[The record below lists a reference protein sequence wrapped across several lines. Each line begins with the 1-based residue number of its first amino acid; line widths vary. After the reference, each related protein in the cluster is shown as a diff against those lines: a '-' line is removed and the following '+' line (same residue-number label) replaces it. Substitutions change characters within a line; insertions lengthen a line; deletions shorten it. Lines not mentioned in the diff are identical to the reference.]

1 MTARS
6 PDERGAS
13 AVALAPALAPALAIA
28 DARFKP
34 FPPGWS
40 HLYLPT
46 SSRRAAQAG
55 LALYAPCTRRG
66 AWAQRAAWVVAALL
80 GPSLLPGR
88 DVAWVPPTGAE
99 TWASLMRRWRDALG
113 PFDAVAVCMRTQS
126 TRQTAF
132 SLLLLRDEVPTA
144 FVKLRRDGDGKLTNE
159 ARALAA
165 VSRFAPRSFDV
176 PRLLLDGAE
185 AEWRFLATHALPPR
199 LHRPPSDPPL
209 REIVGEIDAAL
220 ADQPRPPGTPEHW
233 RPMHGDFAPWNLRRY
248 ERRLVLVDWEEAGWA
263 PPGADEALYHAVRA
277 VVQGRR
283 TPDGGASDEVV
294 AFWQRRVQAPA
305 PHARDDRLW
314 RAVGAALASMRHAA

>member
-1 MTARS
+1 MTARQ
-6 PDERGAS
+6 PDEPE
-13 AVALAPALAPALAIA
+13 APPAPTLAIA
-28 DARFKP
+28 DARFKQ

-88 DVAWVPPTGAE
+88 GIAWEPPTGAE
-99 TWASLMRRWRDALG
+99 TWRELMRRWRDALG

-126 TRQTAF
+126 TRQAAF
-132 SLLLLRDEVPTA
+132 SLLLVRDEVPTA
-144 FVKLRRDGDGKLTNE
+144 FVKVRRDGDGKLTNE

-165 VSRFAPRSFDV
+165 VSGFQPRTFDV
-176 PRLLLDGAE
+176 PRPLLEGTE
-185 AEWRFLATHALPPR
+185 AGWRFLAARALPAR
-199 LHRPPSDPPL
+199 LHRPPTDPPL
-209 REIVGEIDAAL
+209 REIVGEIEAAL
-220 ADQPRPPGTPEHW
+220 ADQPRPPGTPAHW
-233 RPMHGDFAPWNLRRY
+233 RPMHGDFAPWNLRQY
-248 ERRLVLVDWEEAGWA
+248 ERRLVLVDWEEAGWG

-277 VVQGRR
+277 VVQGRGPGR
-283 TPDGGASDEVV
+283 GASDEVV
-294 AFWQRRVQAPA
+294 AFWQRRVEARA

-314 RAVGAALASMRHAA
+314 RAVGAALASMRHTE